1 LLDGI
6 YRDNILG
13 ADEEFLTQILPAYE
27 VVYLN
32 ERIIALGAKI
42 NAELSKG
49 QTIGMADTLIAA
61 TAIIH
66 QWPLVNANAKHFQQ
80 VVDKGFSLTLE
91 NWRDA
96 P

>member
-49 QTIGMADTLIAA
+49 KLSA
-61 TAIIH
+61 
-66 QWPLVNANAKHFQQ
+66 
-80 VVDKGFSLTLE
+80 
-91 NWRDA
+91 WRT